1 MGIVFDLLLDF
12 LIAVFLPDGRARK
25 AERREQRQ
33 LKRQQKRQHEQPGAS
48 PRVAGQDSYFLPQGA
63 DLPHFEYRPSR
74 DGHADPGEVVWA
86 WVPFEDDSSQGK
98 DRPVLVLAEVSGG
111 FVCAQ
116 MTSKDHVDFKE
127 TSWGRRWM
135 DIGTGDWDRQR
146 RPSEVRLDRFVFVPA
161 HSVRREGGRVSP
173 QIFNQ
178 VIEAIKAVR

>member
-12 LIAVFLPDGRARK
+12 LIAVFLPDGRERK
-25 AERREQRQ
+25 AERLER
-33 LKRQQKRQHEQPGAS
+33 RQQKRQQPGAS
-48 PRVAGQDSYFLPQGA
+48 ARVAGQDSYFLPEGA
-63 DLPHFEYRPSR
+63 AMPHFEYRPSR
-74 DGHADPGEVVWA
+74 DGLADPGEVVWA
-86 WVPFEDDSSQGK
+86 WVPFEDDASQGK

-146 RPSEVRLDRFVFVPA
+146 RPSEVRLDRFVFVPT

-178 VIEAIKAVR
+178 VIEAIKAVN